1 MQRTNEQ
8 QIATFTHISALSQF
22 LIPFGNFIL
31 PVVIW
36 SSNRERSEFI
46 DRQGKE
52 CINFQLSSFIY
63 MLVCALIAVPTFV
76 VAILSDEEIHRH
88 EHHFNLHHM
97 EWTATDFSTPL
108 VIALVAVILAA
119 LIKAAEVLLTIY
131 AAVKTSGGDD
141 FRYPATIRFLK

>member
-31 PVVIW
+31 PIVIW
-36 SSNRERSEFI
+36 TSNRERSAYI
-46 DRQGKE
+46 DQQGKE
-52 CINFQLSSFIY
+52 CINFQLSSFLYLLI
-63 MLVCALIAVPTFV
+63 CALVAVPTFLF
-76 VAILSDEEIHRH
+76 ALMSGGELHRH
-88 EHHFNLHHM
+88 GHHFNMHHM
-97 EWTATDFSTPL
+97 EWSFTEVSIPL
-108 VIALVAVILAA
+108 VVAIVAVILAG